1 MLSAV
6 GNLVP
11 SPTIDLGLSKG
22 RSVSTKISQAADPL
36 AAHPL
41 EGSIGPATRAT
52 LNFQYASLRNINHC
66 PNGMYITPSVE
77 STLVWDAVLF
87 VHKGYYQDSV
97 LKFTVTFPNDY
108 PERPPTVR
116 FLTDIFHPLVDPRTG
131 AYSLAPRFRPWRPK
145 EHQIHHILHFI
156 KSTFKEPTL
165 DKLHEEDVLNKEAF
179 KLYRDNR
186 TSFATLAKQ
195 SAELSQSPSALYDTS
210 GSKKNHSLRFTPL
223 KPNEVDE
230 VLEALSI
237 HTEAK

>member
-1 MLSAV
+1 MLSAS
-6 GNLVP
+6 LVP
-11 SPTIDLGLSKG
+11 SPTIDLGLAKG
-22 RSVSTKISQAADPL
+22 RSVSTKIAQAADP
-36 AAHPL
+36 AHP
-41 EGSIGPATRAT
+41 EGSIISPATRAT

-66 PNGMYITPSVE
+66 PTGMYITPSVE
-77 STLVWDAVLF
+77 SILVWDAVLF
-87 VHKGYYQDSV
+87 DSV
-97 LKFTVTFPNDY
+97 LKFTVSFPNDY

-179 KLYRDNR
+179 NYRDNR

-223 KPNEVDE
+223 KPNELDE
-230 VLEALSI
+230 VLRALSV
-237 HTEAK
+237 HTDSK

>member
-1 MLSAV
+1 MLNA
-6 GNLVP
+6 NLVP
-11 SPTIDLGLSKG
+11 STTIDLGLVKG
-22 RSVSTKISQAADPL
+22 RSVSTKIAQATDSAYP
-36 AAHPL
+36 
-41 EGSIGPATRAT
+41 EGSTISPATRAT

-66 PNGMYITPSVE
+66 PAGLYITPSVE
-77 STLVWDAVLF
+77 NILVWDAVLF

-165 DKLHEEDVLNKEAF
+165 DKLHEEDILNKEAF

-223 KPNEVDE
+223 KPNEVDK
-230 VLEALSI
+230 VFEALFI
-237 HTEAK
+237 HREDSK